1 MKKDSIFITLLKK
14 HTDIDESFI
23 NRFFKRFKI
32 GGELDFDLKDK
43 DVAKYLKIKLV
54 TLRKRLSNAYSS
66 KKNYIENVDFIK
78 VKSGKDAS
86 KVYMLNYQC
95 FERLAMSGDSDE
107 SEVIRSY
114 FIKLR
119 EFITENQYLIYQSM
133 QNNNALKKLEGKNM
147 HKNESF
153 LACKLKSL
161 TWIYFFV
168 VDKRKPDIIKIG
180 RSKKII
186 QRLSNY
192 NCGRIKE
199 VELKY
204 LAIVKNNFLVE
215 KCMKLMLKKNQLVEN
230 RKIYEVDPKKLKKVI
245 DLCYCK
251 YVSAKQNN
259 ALYEEI
265 AQLLGMYAYTK
276 NKINIKP
283 YIIIDKNN

>member
-133 QNNNALKKLEGKNM
+133 QNKSALKKM
-147 HKNESF
+147 ES
-153 LACKLKSL
+153 KEM
-161 TWIYFFV
+161 IYFFA
-168 VDKRKPDIIKIG
+168 VDKRKPDIVKIG
-180 RSKKII
+180 RSSKII
-186 QRLSNY
+186 KRLSNY

-204 LAIVKNNFLVE
+204 LAIVKNNFLIE

-230 RKIYEVDPKKLKKVI
+230 REIYEVDPKKLKKVI

-251 YVSAKQNN
+251 YVSAKQND

-283 YIIIDKNN
+283 YIIIDNNK

>member
-1 MKKDSIFITLLKK
+1 
-14 HTDIDESFI
+14 
-23 NRFFKRFKI
+23 
-32 GGELDFDLKDK
+32 
-43 DVAKYLKIKLV
+43 
-54 TLRKRLSNAYSS
+54 
-66 KKNYIENVDFIK
+66 
-78 VKSGKDAS
+78 
-86 KVYMLNYQC
+86 MLNYQC

-119 EFITENQYLIYQSM
+119 EFITENQHLIYQSM